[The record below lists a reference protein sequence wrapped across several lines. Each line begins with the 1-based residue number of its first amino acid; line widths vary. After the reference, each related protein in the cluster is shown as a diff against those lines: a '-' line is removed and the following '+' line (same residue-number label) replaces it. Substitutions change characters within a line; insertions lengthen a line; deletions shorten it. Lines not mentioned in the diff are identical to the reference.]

1 MENATREM
9 ERMTETGPILANTV
23 CPICGDACK
32 VPLPETA
39 GNYAFTCVW
48 VHAGGDLGE
57 SCVGYRTDGNA
68 A

>member
-1 MENATREM
+1 
-9 ERMTETGPILANTV
+9 MTETGPILANTV

-48 VHAGGDLGE
+48 VARGRRPRRV
-57 SCVGYRTDGNA
+57 CVGYRIDGKRRVTCRRA
-68 A
+68 G